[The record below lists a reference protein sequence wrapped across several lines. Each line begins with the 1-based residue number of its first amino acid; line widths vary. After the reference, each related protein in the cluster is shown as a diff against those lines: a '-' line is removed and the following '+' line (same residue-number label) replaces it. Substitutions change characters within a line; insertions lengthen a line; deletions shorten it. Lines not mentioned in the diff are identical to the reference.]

1 VASTAATR
9 YRAPGGPSN
18 ACATVPSVDVPGPAI
33 VAADMLHTMNAS
45 PDPAPTSSD
54 LAADMRAI
62 VRDDQVDVSD
72 SALDLHARGESVAM
86 THRPDVVVYPETTD
100 DVQRVVAYAHR
111 TRTPV
116 TPVAVNSSLEGHT
129 IPIHGG
135 ISLDL
140 TRMDRIVELLPED
153 FLAVVQ
159 PGVTYPR
166 LNEALKA
173 TGLFFPVD
181 PGAEASLGGMAST
194 NASGTMAVRYGVTSD
209 LVIGL
214 EVVTPTGAVVR
225 TGGRARKSSSG
236 YALTKLFCGAEGT
249 LGVITELTVKLAARP
264 AAVIGARCAFDDV
277 ATCVAFVTELIQS
290 GTPLARCELLD
301 PAAIGAINRH
311 LGTTLPEAP
320 TVFLEFHGD
329 AGWVDEVAEIALA
342 LAREHGAVTAEAA
355 RDGDAL
361 RALWKARH
369 QAYYCFV
376 AVNPGLANV
385 ITDLAVP
392 VSRLAEVIE
401 ASLGAMERLS
411 LPAYLIGHVGDGN
424 FHLTLF
430 YDAHDVDAKARL
442 DAAYLELVRL
452 SLAAGGT
459 CTGEHGI
466 GLRKLAYA
474 RAEHGDAVEL
484 MWAIKDALDPA
495 GIMNP
500 GKKLPPRVG
509 PLGAEDGLG
518 HS

>member
-1 VASTAATR
+1 MS
-9 YRAPGGPSN
+9 AP
-18 ACATVPSVDVPGPAI
+18 DE
-33 VAADMLHTMNAS
+33 
-45 PDPAPTSSD
+45 PAPAAA
-54 LAADMRAI
+54 LASALRALL
-62 VRDDQVDVSD
+62 RDDQVDVSE
-72 SALDLHARGESVAM
+72 SALDLHARGESVDLAR
-86 THRPDVVVYPETTD
+86 RPDAVVYPECTA
-100 DVQRVVAYAHR
+100 DVQAVIAYAYR
-111 TRTPV
+111 TGTPV
-116 TPVAVNSSLEGHT
+116 TPVGVNSSLEGHT
-129 IPIHGG
+129 IPLEGG
-135 ISLDL
+135 ISLDM
-140 TRMDRIVELLPED
+140 TRMDRILELAPED

-209 LVIGL
+209 LVLGL
-214 EVVTPTGAVVR
+214 EVVTPTGQVVR

-264 AAVIGARCAFDDV
+264 SAVIGARASFADV
-277 ATCVAFVTELIQS
+277 HACVAYVTELIQS

-301 PAAIGAINRH
+301 AAAIAAINAH
-311 LGTTLPEAP
+311 LGMGLVEAP

-329 AGWVDEVAEIALA
+329 EGWVAEVADLA
-342 LAREHGAVTAEAA
+342 LELAHEHGATEAESA

-361 RALWKARH
+361 RALWRARH

-392 VSRLAEVIE
+392 VSRLAEVID
-401 ASLGAMERLS
+401 ASLAAMARLA
-411 LPAYLIGHVGDGN
+411 LPAYVIGHVGDGN

-430 YDAHDVDAKARL
+430 HERGDAAAKARV
-442 DAAYLELVRL
+442 DEAYGELVRL
-452 SLAAGGT
+452 TLAAGGT

-466 GLRKLAYA
+466 GLRKLSYV

-495 GIMNP
+495 RIMNP
-500 GKKLPPRVG
+500 GKKLPPRRA
-509 PLGAEDGLG
+509 PG
-518 HS
+518 HG

>member
-1 VASTAATR
+1 MPDASAL
-9 YRAPGGPSN
+9 
-18 ACATVPSVDVPGPAI
+18 V
-33 VAADMLHTMNAS
+33 
-45 PDPAPTSSD
+45 SD
-54 LAADMRAI
+54 LRALLNS
-62 VRDDQVDVSD
+62 DQIDVSD
-72 SALDLHARGESVAM
+72 SALDLHARGESVDLAR
-86 THRPDVVVYPETTD
+86 RPDVVVYPTTSA
-100 DVQRVVAYAHR
+100 DVQRVMAYAYQSG
-111 TRTPV
+111 TPV
-116 TPVAVNSSLEGHT
+116 TPVGVNSSLEGHT
-129 IPIHGG
+129 IPLLGG
-135 ISLDL
+135 ISLDM
-140 TRMDRIVELLPED
+140 TRMDRIVELVPED

-166 LNEALKA
+166 LNEALRA

-209 LVIGL
+209 LVLGL
-214 EVVTPTGAVVR
+214 EVVTPTGQLIR

-249 LGVITELTVKLAARP
+249 LGVITELTLKLAARP
-264 AAVIGARCAFDDV
+264 AAVMAARCAFESV
-277 ATCVAFVTELIQS
+277 AACVAFVTELIQA

-301 PAAIGAINRH
+301 PAAIDAINRH
-311 LGTTLPEAP
+311 LGMELPVAP

-329 AGWVDEVAEIALA
+329 EGWVDGVAEIALD
-342 LAREHGAVTAEAA
+342 LAREHAAVSAESA

-392 VSRLAEVIE
+392 VSRLAEVID
-401 ASLGAMERLS
+401 ASLAAMAQLE
-411 LPAYLIGHVGDGN
+411 LPAYVIGHVGDGN

-430 YDAHDVDAKARL
+430 YEPGDAAAKARL
-442 DAAYLELVRL
+442 DAAYAELVRL
-452 SLAAGGT
+452 TLAAGGT

-466 GLRKLAYA
+466 GMRKLPYV

-500 GKKLPPRVG
+500 GKKLPPRR
-509 PLGAEDGLG
+509 PLGDA
-518 HS
+518 

>member
-1 VASTAATR
+1 
-9 YRAPGGPSN
+9 
-18 ACATVPSVDVPGPAI
+18 
-33 VAADMLHTMNAS
+33 M
-45 PDPAPTSSD
+45 PDTDA
-54 LAADMRAI
+54 L
-62 VRDDQVDVSD
+62 VRDLRALLRSDQVDVSD
-72 SALDLHARGESVAM
+72 SALDLHARGESVPQAR
-86 THRPDVVVYPETTD
+86 RPDAVVYPESTD
-100 DVQRVVAYAHR
+100 DVQRVMAYAYR
-111 TRTPV
+111 TNTPV

-129 IPIHGG
+129 IPVQGG
-135 ISLDL
+135 ISLDV
-140 TRMDRIVELLPED
+140 TRMDRILELVPED

-166 LNEALKA
+166 LNEALRA

-209 LVIGL
+209 LVLGL

-264 AAVIGARCAFDDV
+264 AAIMGARCAFTDV
-277 ATCVAFVTELIQS
+277 ATCVGFVTELIQS

-301 PAAIGAINRH
+301 AAAIGAIDRH
-311 LGTTLPEAP
+311 LGMTLPEVP

-329 AGWVDEVAEIALA
+329 EGWVDEVAESALA
-342 LAREHGAVTAEAA
+342 LAREHGALTADAA
-355 RDGDAL
+355 RDGDEL

-392 VSRLAEVIE
+392 VSRLAEVID
-401 ASLGAMERLS
+401 ASTDAMARLG

-424 FHLTLF
+424 FHLTLC
-430 YDAHDVDAKARL
+430 YDPEDAEAKARL
-442 DAAYLELVRL
+442 DAAYAELVRL

-474 RAEHGDAVEL
+474 RAEHGDAIEL

-500 GKKLPPRVG
+500 GKKLPSRE
-509 PLGAEDGLG
+509 AARADG
-518 HS
+518 

>member
-1 VASTAATR
+1 MDRASE
-9 YRAPGGPSN
+9 
-18 ACATVPSVDVPGPAI
+18 
-33 VAADMLHTMNAS
+33 
-45 PDPAPTSSD
+45 PTPNSD
-54 LAADMRAI
+54 LANDLRALL
-62 VRDDQVDVSD
+62 RDDQVDVSG
-72 SALDLHARGESVAM
+72 SALDLHARGESVALAR
-86 THRPDVVVYPETTD
+86 RPDAVVYPESTA
-100 DVQRVVAYAHR
+100 DVQAVIGYAYR
-111 TRTPV
+111 TGTPV
-116 TPVAVNSSLEGHT
+116 TPVGVNSSLEGQT
-129 IPIHGG
+129 IPLEGG

-140 TRMDRIVELLPED
+140 SRMDRIVELVPED

-166 LNEALKA
+166 LNEALRA

-209 LVIGL
+209 LVLGL
-214 EVVTPTGAVVR
+214 EVVTPTGQVVR

-264 AAVIGARCAFDDV
+264 GAVIGARAAFADV
-277 ATCVAFVTELIQS
+277 HGCVAYVAELIQA

-301 PAAIGAINRH
+301 AAAIAAINHH
-311 LGTTLPEAP
+311 LGTTLAEAP
-320 TVFLEFHGD
+320 TVFLEVHGD
-329 AGWVDEVAEIALA
+329 EGWVDEVATLALE
-342 LAREHGAVTAEAA
+342 LAREHGALHAESA
-355 RDGDAL
+355 RDGEDL

-392 VSRLAEVIE
+392 VSRLAQVID
-401 ASLGAMERLS
+401 ASVEAMERLA
-411 LPAYLIGHVGDGN
+411 LPAYVIGHVGDGN

-430 YDAHDVDAKARL
+430 YEPDDAGAKARL
-442 DAAYLELVRL
+442 DEAYGELVRL
-452 SLAAGGT
+452 ALAAGGT
-459 CTGEHGI
+459 STGEHGI
-466 GLRKLAYA
+466 GLRKLAYV

-500 GKKLPPRVG
+500 GKKLPPRRVDAG
-509 PLGAEDGLG
+509 
-518 HS
+518 